1 MPDLDSREKYYLNV
15 FDRLAGSRNIGMG
28 AGNIPLSEILRYG
41 EHLDEEDMDAFIIII
56 QRADNAY
63 LTANRPSD
71 SSA

>member
-1 MPDLDSREKYYLNV
+1 MPDLDSRESYYLNA

-28 AGNIPLSEILRYG
+28 AGNIPLSEIIRYG

-63 LTANRPSD
+63 LTANRPKDGST
-71 SSA
+71 